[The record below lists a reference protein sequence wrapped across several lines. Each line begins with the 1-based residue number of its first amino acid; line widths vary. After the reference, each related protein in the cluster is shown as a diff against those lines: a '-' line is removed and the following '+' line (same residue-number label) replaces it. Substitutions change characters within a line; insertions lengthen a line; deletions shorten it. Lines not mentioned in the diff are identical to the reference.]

1 MSTVRTLERHNPPCH
16 ESFAPPHTKS
26 EAQLPDLAAAA
37 VRRLAAWREG
47 DTPQADASR
56 SLLDGDPA
64 MDAQGNDRSPQGEK
78 DLVERLIKAVFE
90 AQRRLSQRE
99 VDELLEVTPPAD
111 RA

>member
-1 MSTVRTLERHNPPCH
+1 
-16 ESFAPPHTKS
+16 
-26 EAQLPDLAAAA
+26 
-37 VRRLAAWREG
+37 
-47 DTPQADASR
+47 
-56 SLLDGDPA
+56 